1 MDSTLRAALLM
12 NAVLAPASAFLELC
26 ERGVGLLDQGAELW
40 QELGLTHAAQANLNR
55 LLMER
60 DWPERELER
69 AERAGA
75 RFIPINDADYPTR
88 LKDLSRP
95 PIGLYV
101 RGDIGRLP
109 PQRSV
114 AVVGTRKC
122 DFYGQ
127 SQAEKLGRKLAL
139 AGFAVVSGGARGIDA
154 AGHRGCLAGGGVT
167 AAVFGTGIDKVYPV
181 EHREL
186 FEQIARSGVLISE
199 YPMGT
204 GGSHWRFPER
214 NRIIV
219 GLSNRTVVV
228 ESPKDGGA
236 MITSRLTQDIGRE
249 VWGVPGRITDETA
262 RGSNQLIRDGAY
274 VLNDI
279 DEFIERI
286 SGYYGQLTLEL
297 DDGPS
302 VPSGPDIA
310 LSTDEKV
317 ILELLRRQGGRTL
330 DDLLAESGL
339 GMPALQM
346 SLINLSANGL
356 VDSVSGR
363 YSATR

>member
-1 MDSTLRAALLM
+1 
-12 NAVLAPASAFLELC
+12 
-26 ERGVGLLDQGAELW
+26 
-40 QELGLTHAAQANLNR
+40 
-55 LLMER
+55 
-60 DWPERELER
+60 
-69 AERAGA
+69 
-75 RFIPINDADYPTR
+75 
-88 LKDLSRP
+88 
-95 PIGLYV
+95 
-101 RGDIGRLP
+101 
-109 PQRSV
+109 
-114 AVVGTRKC
+114 
-122 DFYGQ
+122 
-127 SQAEKLGRKLAL
+127 
-139 AGFAVVSGGARGIDA
+139 
-154 AGHRGCLAGGGVT
+154 
-167 AAVFGTGIDKVYPV
+167 
-181 EHREL
+181 
-186 FEQIARSGVLISE
+186 
-199 YPMGT
+199 MGT